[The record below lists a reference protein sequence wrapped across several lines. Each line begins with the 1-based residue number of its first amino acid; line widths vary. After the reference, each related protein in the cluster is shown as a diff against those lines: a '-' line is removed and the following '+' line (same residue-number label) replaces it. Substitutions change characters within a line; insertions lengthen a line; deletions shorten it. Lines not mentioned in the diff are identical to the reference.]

1 LKVYHDIKQFKQVNN
16 AIVTAGTFDGVHLG
30 HRKIIQRLK
39 ELANEQ
45 EGETVLLTF
54 FPHPRM
60 VLFPD
65 DHDLKL
71 LSTLDEKVN
80 LLRSTGIDHLII
92 HPFTPEFSRLSSTEY
107 VRDILVDQL
116 KVKKLVIGYDH
127 HFGRNREGSF
137 EHLQE
142 LQQLYSFD
150 VEEIPAQDV
159 DSIHISSTKIRTAL
173 TEGDVETANNYLG
186 YPYFLT
192 GTVTKGQQ
200 LGSKIGFPTAN
211 IFVEEKYKL
220 IPANGVYAVKVK
232 VNEEHYSGMLNIGN
246 RPTVKGKNCSIEVH
260 IFDFDENIYD
270 QPIQVGLIKRIR
282 EEKEFETIELLREQ
296 LVIDR
301 NRSLNIL
308 M

>member
-1 LKVYHDIKQFKQVNN
+1 VNKP
-16 AIVTAGTFDGVHLG
+16 IVTAGTFDGVHLG

-39 ELANEQ
+39 ELAHQ
-45 EGETVLLTF
+45 ENGETVILTF

-80 LLRSTGIDHLII
+80 LLRQAGIDHLII
-92 HPFTPEFSRLSSTEY
+92 HPFTKDFSRLTSVEY
-107 VRDILVDQL
+107 VRDILVGQL

-127 HFGRNREGSF
+127 HFGRNREGS
-137 EHLQE
+137 LTNLKE
-142 LQQLYSFD
+142 LEQLYNFQ
-150 VEEIPAQDV
+150 VEEIPAQDM
-159 DSIHISSTKIRTAL
+159 DNINISSTKIRKSL
-173 TEGDVETANNYLG
+173 SEGDVETANNYLG
-186 YPYFLT
+186 YPFFIT
-192 GTVTKGQQ
+192 GTVVAGQQ
-200 LGSKIGFPTAN
+200 LGTQIGFPTAN

-220 IPANGVYAVKVK
+220 IPANGVYAVRVR
-232 VNEEHYSGMLNIGN
+232 VNEEDYRGMLNIGN
-246 RPTVKGKNCSIEVH
+246 RPTVKGKGASIEVH
-260 IFDFDENIYD
+260 LFDFDQDIYD
-270 QPIQVGLIKRIR
+270 QPIQVGLVKRIR
-282 EEKEFETIELLREQ
+282 EEKKFENIEQLREQ